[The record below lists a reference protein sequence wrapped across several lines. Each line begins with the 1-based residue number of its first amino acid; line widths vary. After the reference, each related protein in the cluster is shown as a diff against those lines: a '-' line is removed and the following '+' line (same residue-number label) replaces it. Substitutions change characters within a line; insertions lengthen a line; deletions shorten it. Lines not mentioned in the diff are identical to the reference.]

1 MRDTINVIVW
11 NEFVHEREH
20 EAVRAVYPRGIHEAL
35 ADFLKTDSRLSVG
48 TATLDQPDHGLSE
61 ERLAACDVLLWWGHM
76 AHDRVDDAVVDRV
89 HKRVL
94 EGMGL
99 VVLHSGHYSKIFR
112 RLMGTTCSLKW
123 REAEEIERLWV
134 IERSHPIAAGLG
146 EYFEIP
152 YEEMYGER
160 FEIPAPDETVFV
172 SWFEGGEVFRSGC
185 CWTRGHGRIFYF
197 RPGHES
203 YPTYYQ
209 PEVQMVITNAV
220 HWAEPRVN
228 IADVCPNVPVSLS
241 PIQKKDLHF
250 EKAGV
255 IQHGGKNL

>member
-1 MRDTINVIVW
+1 MRETINVIVW

-20 EAVRAVYPRGIHEAL
+20 EAVRAVYPEGIHEAL
-35 ADFLKTDSRLSVG
+35 AAFLKTDARLSVT
-48 TATLDQPDHGLSE
+48 TATLDQADHGLTE
-61 ERLAACDVLLWWGHM
+61 DRLAACDVLLWWGHM
-76 AHDRVDDAVVDRV
+76 AHDRVADAVVDRV
-89 HKRVL
+89 QKRVL

-99 VVLHSGHYSKIFR
+99 VVLHSAHYSKIFR
-112 RLMGTTCSLKW
+112 RLTGTTCSLKW
-123 REAEEIERLWV
+123 REAEETERVWV
-134 IERSHPIAAGLG
+134 IEPSHPIAAGLG
-146 EYFEIP
+146 QYFEIP

-197 RPGHES
+197 RPGHET

-209 PEVQMVITNAV
+209 KEVQRVITNAV

-228 IADVCPNVPVSLS
+228 IADECPNVKVSLS
-241 PIQKKDLHF
+241 PIKPKEVHF
-250 EKAGV
+250 AKAGV
-255 IQHGGKNL
+255 VQHGGKNL